1 MMSKTDSPIYVL
13 KLRPAPGADDVKVM
27 RWVLKSLWRRY
38 RLRCVSISVE
48 QDQSRR
54 PATLIEPPE

>member
-1 MMSKTDSPIYVL
+1 MTRADMPIYVL
-13 KLRPAPGADDVKVM
+13 RLRPSPDCDDIKVM